1 MNDYARLDDRTFQQ
15 FADLIYKEAGIH
27 LAAHKQALV
36 SARLGKR
43 MRALNINAFDDY
55 YDYVLHDGSQSEL
68 SQLLDAIS
76 TNVTYFFREPDHFEV
91 LRTLARDWAR
101 QGQNRFRLWCA
112 AASTGEEPY
121 TIALTLSEALDDIRD
136 VKVLATD
143 ISTTVLN
150 TARKGEYTAKKLE
163 TISRKLIHQYFTPVN
178 ARAAHEKTYRVNKQ
192 LRDMIKF
199 SWLNLSAP
207 PFPMRGPL
215 DVIFCR
221 NVMIYFD
228 NTVRQRLIDEMYR
241 LLKPGGYL
249 MVGHAESLSGL
260 TSQFKSVR
268 PSVYIKK

>member
-1 MNDYARLDDRTFQQ
+1 MNGHASLDGKTFQQ
-15 FADLIYKEAGIH
+15 FADLIYQEAGIH
-27 LAAHKQALV
+27 LAEHKQALV

-43 MRALNINAFDDY
+43 MRKLSINDY
-55 YDYVLHDGSQSEL
+55 GEYYRYVQNDATRAEL

-76 TNVTYFFREPDHFEV
+76 TNVTFFYREADHFEV
-91 LRTLARDWAR
+91 LSSVAKQWEQA
-101 QGQNRFRLWCA
+101 GQSRFRLWCA

-121 TIALTLSEALDDIRD
+121 TIALTLAETLSDLRD
-136 VKVLATD
+136 VKILATD
-143 ISTTVLN
+143 ISTSVLEI
-150 TARKGEYTAKKLE
+150 ARKGEYEAKKLE
-163 TISRKLIHQYFTPVN
+163 KISRNRISQYFTSV
-178 ARAAHEKTYRVNKQ
+178 RGSGSDRVYRV
-192 LRDMIKF
+192 RDSIKNMITF

-228 NTVRQRLIDEMYR
+228 NAVRQRLLDEMHR

-260 TSQFKSVR
+260 TGGFRNVR
-268 PSVYIKK
+268 PSVYVKQ